1 MLAWIRSKL
10 PCSLFTIIHEGKRIG
25 KVAIPETLPL
35 QLRKN
40 DPIFEHG
47 LARLTELMGGRAVLI
62 EVRTVF
68 QVSSECTRAVAC
80 LDPYDT
86 GHVYFCILPTGA
98 QEATGGHWGPTQS
111 SLLPSD

>member
-1 MLAWIRSKL
+1 MPSQRNVPRVEVGSTWV
-10 PCSLFTIIHEGKRIG
+10 G

-47 LARLTELMGGRAVLI
+47 LARLTELLGGRVVLI

-86 GHVYFCILPTGA
+86 GHVYFCILPSSFFLVHSTETA
-98 QEATGGHWGPTQS
+98 CRRTPAGPMR
-111 SLLPSD
+111 